1 MKTAGPNPE
10 LPRIAVGVATNV
22 YAIAAI
28 GTSMVKIGASSN
40 PAGRVTAFQI
50 GCPLELRL
58 LGNWWGGSLVENYLH
73 HAFATKRVRGEW
85 FDFKD
90 EDPLPLIEATVEKAV
105 RYIAR
110 QPPKMIRC

>member
-1 MKTAGPNPE
+1 MKIAGPNPE

-40 PAGRVTAFQI
+40 AAGRVTAFQI

-73 HAFATKRVRGEW
+73 HAFAPRRARGEW
-85 FDFKD
+85 FDFED
-90 EDPLPLIEATVEKAV
+90 EDPLPLIETMPEKG
-105 RYIAR
+105 RGR
-110 QPPKMIRC
+110 FR